1 MLRSNRARSV
11 SLLLTLVGIA
21 ALACGTNHQSSSGPG
36 EAGLAGLPDAGPMDA
51 TPETAGAAATGPMDA
66 APRAGSGDVAEAGS
80 RDPGLKEPTVVYA
93 QDGVLAGLAL
103 AGDTLYASV
112 AAGGNTI
119 PMTGGSIIS
128 VPKGATGASLQ
139 TGATTVIPGISPRAL
154 AVVDGRIYWDEGGLG
169 LFGAVMSA
177 PIAGGTPQSMFL
189 GGDSTFVQTRL
200 VIVDGVLDVMAS
212 GTVSGRV
219 VWSAPLTP
227 VGIVASTVYLR
238 TGAQV
243 TTIDA
248 DGTTVFFFEDSGTKD
263 ALNRTILDLDEV
275 EPDSGG
281 LGVLRL
287 WPAAVAVTF
296 PEYLYLVGDAT
307 TLYWSDGVT
316 ISSFP
321 KAPTATDVPQVV
333 ATLAMPAGLDIQLL
347 IDGPNLYALTPYQLL
362 RVAKT
367 GGAPVVL
374 ATSPDGTFDQSP
386 TNALGMVVDDAFIYF
401 LDAGHGRILKLSK

>member
-1 MLRSNRARSV
+1 M
-11 SLLLTLVGIA
+11 
-21 ALACGTNHQSSSGPG
+21 
-36 EAGLAGLPDAGPMDA
+36 
-51 TPETAGAAATGPMDA
+51 
-66 APRAGSGDVAEAGS
+66 
-80 RDPGLKEPTVVYA
+80 
-93 QDGVLAGLAL
+93 
-103 AGDTLYASV
+103 
-112 AAGGNTI
+112 
-119 PMTGGSIIS
+119 
-128 VPKGATGASLQ
+128 
-139 TGATTVIPGISPRAL
+139 
-154 AVVDGRIYWDEGGLG
+154 VDGRIYWDEGSLG
-169 LFGAVMSA
+169 LFGAVMTA

-189 GGDSTFVQTRL
+189 GGDSTYVQTRL

-227 VGIVASTVYLR
+227 VGTVASTVYLR
-238 TGAQV
+238 TGAHV

-287 WPAAVAVTF
+287 WPAAVAVPF
-296 PEYLYLVGDAT
+296 PEYLFLVGDAT
-307 TLYWSDGVT
+307 TLYWSDGAT

-321 KAPTATDVPQVV
+321 NAPTATDVPTVV
-333 ATLAMPAGLDIQLL
+333 ATLATPAGIDIQLL

-401 LDAGHGRILKLSK
+401 LDAGHRPNSQAVEVSNELPSTRFEAFAHDTRAIQKRDLASPRPALLGRLQDGTGLSIGPVKAGFVHGDGEDIRGLAGSDDHGRSAVLRHFHQ